1 MHAESIRLALQM
13 GEGFEEMGVFEIGNG
28 RKSAVGIRRG
38 NGAVGVGRKSVETV
52 VVIDVVVASWTNGEN

>member
-1 MHAESIRLALQM
+1 MWFPGGDRSQIVD
-13 GEGFEEMGVFEIGNG
+13 EELRM
-28 RKSAVGIRRG
+28 SSVGIRRG

>member
-38 NGAVGVGRKSVETV
+38 NGAFGVGRK
-52 VVIDVVVASWTNGEN
+52 